1 MSEPCAECRAPIGHR
16 QSCSEVSDVFCLTC
30 LAENG
35 AMPADPIHKADFD
48 EHMRALHPEYV
59 KGVNEWELR
68 THNHD
73 AG

>member
-1 MSEPCAECRAPIGHR
+1 M
-16 QSCSEVSDVFCLTC
+16 FCLTC